1 MTVGKY
7 EIVVIGNAGVDSNVN
22 VAGDAINF
30 AVESNFKENADYV
43 GQAGGYP
50 ARGFA
55 QLGKNTTFIGYVC
68 EDYNGNQVGEA
79 LAGDGI
85 DLTGLFIDPEGTAHS
100 INFVYPD
107 GRRKNFYDGKS
118 HMTLQPDLTLCREIL
133 AAAGWP
139 TSHFPTGP
147 APCCHW
153 PKIWT

>member
-1 MTVGKY
+1 MDALSMLMTSLFHGRIFYFFSPCFHLLTYAEEK
-7 EIVVIGNAGVDSNVN
+7 
-22 VAGDAINF
+22 INWSH
-30 AVESNFKENADYV
+30 V
-43 GQAGGYP
+43 
-50 ARGFA
+50 A
-55 QLGKNTTFIGYVC
+55 QLGKNTAFIGYVG
-68 EDYNGNQVGEA
+68 EDHNGILVRET
-79 LAGDGI
+79 LSSDGI
-85 DLTGLFIDPEGTAHS
+85 DLTGLFIDPEGTARS